1 MAFSHSQSSG
11 RSRGRRRSLGGSFSE
26 INVTPFVDVMLVLL
40 VIFMVTAPLLTV
52 SVPVDLPKTKGAQMN
67 NQTELLIVTVDA
79 SGKSYLQETPLEGD
93 GLIERLI
100 AVTGSNP
107 DAKIYVRGDQAINYG
122 RIMEVM
128 GLIAAA
134 GFNKVSLIAQLP
146 SGPVKG
152 NKLQNSSGR
161 PLQNLPA
168 QAHPTGIPSQM
179 IPHVP
184 NVTYPQVVTRSLR
197 SGQQPQHPTM
207 HPMSSAPLQMPT
219 AQTPPPGMAPNSPLA
234 VVRSQ

>member
-1 MAFSHSQSSG
+1 MAFSQSQTSG

-67 NQTELLIVTVDA
+67 NQTELLVVTVDA

-93 GLIERLI
+93 SLIERLI

-146 SGPVKG
+146 SVPVKG
-152 NKLQNSSGR
+152 KKLQVSPGGMR
-161 PLQNLPA
+161 QNPYSQVPPPISA
-168 QAHPTGIPSQM
+168 QM
-179 IPHVP
+179 MPHVP
-184 NVTYPQVVTRSLR
+184 HVTAPQVMTRPLGA
-197 SGQQPQHPTM
+197 GQQTM
-207 HPMSSAPLQMPT
+207 QPMPSAPLQMPGS
-219 AQTPPPGMAPNSPLA
+219 QSPPLGMASNSPHI
-234 VVRSQ
+234 RSQ